1 MPPIPPQKKTGTYLE
16 ALALLRFPLAA
27 AVVCEHVFSTQFA
40 GYPQMLSDSMLFREV
55 TDFVTAFIKG
65 QSVPVFFF
73 ISGYLFFLGGSFNS
87 KIYQEKLRRRVW
99 TLLLPYLLWNILI
112 LLQYLA
118 LQLPPLNAFGSSIAS
133 GQPDFSL
140 RGLLFCFWDAS
151 HCIIPIEHIG
161 DQNIFPINSPL
172 WFLRDLMIV
181 CCLTPF
187 IHWGIK
193 KAKLS
198 FIILLGVVK
207 FIVSFFDIY
216 YINQLLIALFFF
228 SWGAYFSIFRKNL
241 DESFGKHAKWATA
254 FFMTLGIT
262 CMVIKPF
269 APDLFGIL
277 KKINIFVG
285 VWFAYCIVKL
295 YIDKEKVQHD
305 TPHESLLSASSFFIY
320 VAHKLVWI
328 PVFKMLL
335 IVILPVSGVRTT
347 LVYLMTY
354 LCTITILLITYWL
367 MRKYVPSIARILMV
381 GERNKKKP
389 VSTIS

>member
-1 MPPIPPQKKTGTYLE
+1 MTPTVPQKKHSTYVE

-40 GYPQMLSDSMLFREV
+40 GYPQMLSDSLLFREV
-55 TDFVTAFIKG
+55 TDFVMAFVKG

-73 ISGYLFFLGGSFNS
+73 ISGYLFFLGGGFNHG
-87 KIYQEKLRRRVW
+87 IYKEKLRRRVW
-99 TLLLPYLLWNILI
+99 TLLLPYLLWNVLI

-118 LQLPPLNAFGSSIAS
+118 LLLPPLKAIGSSIAD

-140 RGLLFCFWDAS
+140 QGLLYCFWDAS
-151 HCIIPIEHIG
+151 HCIFPVEHIG
-161 DQNIFPINSPL
+161 DLNIFPINSPL

-181 CCLTPF
+181 CCLTPV
-187 IHWGIK
+187 IHWLIK
-193 KAKLS
+193 KGKLG
-198 FIILLGVVK
+198 FIILLGAVK
-207 FIVSFFDIY
+207 FVVSLYDIY

-228 SWGAYFSIFRKNL
+228 SWGAYFSIFQKNL
-241 DESFGKHAKWATA
+241 DESFGKHTKWAIAT
-254 FFMTLGIT
+254 FLMLGIT
-262 CMVIKPF
+262 CMGIKPF
-269 APDLFGIL
+269 TPDVYGIL

-295 YIDKEKVQHD
+295 FLSIRTVKHD

-335 IVILPVSGVRTT
+335 IVIAPVSGVRTT
-347 LVYLMTY
+347 LVYLLTY
-354 LCTITILLITYWL
+354 LFTMAILLITYWV
-367 MRKYVPSIARILMV
+367 MRKYVPSLAGILLV
-381 GERNKKKP
+381 GERNKRGP
-389 VSTIS
+389 HPPSH